1 MSACV
6 VERVSVCVCVCV
18 LGRQGV
24 FERGENCFSV
34 CVCLYACCCVCMCV
48 SERNRETKSV
58 WKRVGYQGVLTG
70 WQKRD
75 RQRERI
81 VRL

>member
-1 MSACV
+1 MYVCMHV
-6 VERVSVCVCVCV
+6 VVFVS
-18 LGRQGV
+18 
-24 FERGENCFSV
+24 
-34 CVCLYACCCVCMCV
+34 MCV

-58 WKRVGYQGVLTG
+58 CVCVENSGVSRCVN
-70 WQKRD
+70 WMAEERD